1 MCRIHYVLGEV
12 YSNVFLG
19 IPENKK
25 SGGIM
30 FLFMN
35 WGGNR
40 KVICFSGKW
49 ALIGQPARPG
59 FKPWFYCLLVER
71 PSTSDLNLL
80 NLKLF
85 MNKMKKLIMRCT
97 VLNSSPTTLQSMI
110 SYIPSK
116 WSPPKL
122 ALLAGPISVNGIACG
137 CEAYMG
143 AKSLLYNH
151 KDSFKR
157 F

>member
-1 MCRIHYVLGEV
+1 MCRIDYVLGKV
-12 YSNVFLG
+12 YSNVYLG
-19 IPENKK
+19 KLENKK
-25 SGGIM
+25 SGGMM
-30 FLFMN
+30 FLFMK

-49 ALIGQPARPG
+49 ALIARPARPG

-80 NLKLF
+80 SLKLF
-85 MNKMKKLIMRCT
+85 MNKMKKLSMSCR
-97 VLNSSPTTLQSMI
+97 VLYSPPTTLQCMI

-116 WSPPKL
+116 WSSPKP
-122 ALLAGPISVNGIACG
+122 ALLACPISVNGIASG
-137 CEAYMG
+137 CEVHMG